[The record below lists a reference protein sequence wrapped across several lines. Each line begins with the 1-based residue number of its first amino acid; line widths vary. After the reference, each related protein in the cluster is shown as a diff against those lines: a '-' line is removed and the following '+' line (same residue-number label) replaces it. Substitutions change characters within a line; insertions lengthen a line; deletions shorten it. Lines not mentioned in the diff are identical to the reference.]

1 MSAPP
6 PPAPSI
12 SVPELLTQRLPPP
25 SPTVT
30 TTPSPSLSPLTHPLY
45 TSAGDAQSPLLTSL
59 TRLICLSSIFL
70 FCWSPPSQRNRNRG
84 NWSACLSLRPPPL
97 PAPSSGPPGWLAGWL
112 AGVRAGFI
120 YFSVCLGRG
129 QWQPW
134 AWLLRSAESSGQAA
148 VLASQECGWDA
159 LRCIYPSPAAGLH
172 RAEPGLPGGPWG
184 ALDSLGPV
192 WRTPRVFWGDQSLPC
207 L

>member
-1 MSAPP
+1 MALLASLLNSVTSVTPWPGLFNISWPFKSTPPPQPTGPPLSAPP

-84 NWSACLSLRPPPL
+84 NWSACLSLHPPPL
-97 PAPSSGPPGWLAGWL
+97 PAPSSGPAGWLAGWL
-112 AGVRAGFI
+112 A
-120 YFSVCLGRG
+120 
-129 QWQPW
+129 
-134 AWLLRSAESSGQAA
+134 
-148 VLASQECGWDA
+148 
-159 LRCIYPSPAAGLH
+159 
-172 RAEPGLPGGPWG
+172 
-184 ALDSLGPV
+184 
-192 WRTPRVFWGDQSLPC
+192 
-207 L
+207 